1 MADIYD
7 YITTTG
13 VIVPDTSAIQD
24 EVIAEYQQA
33 FGTDLVTTPN
43 TPQGLLIV
51 SETAGRSAVANN
63 NATLANQ
70 INPNVAGGVF
80 LDAIGFLT
88 GIKRT
93 AGTPSTVT
101 ATLTGVSGTVIAAGA
116 QASDSVYNNI
126 FATTADVTIVDGSAS
141 VLMASVL
148 NGPIVAGAGT
158 LTQIVSNIPGWETVT
173 NADAATLGAT
183 TQSDEQ
189 FREFRRVTLFA
200 QGASTA
206 GAIIAALYQT
216 PGVTSVSFQ
225 ENVQPTTETINGVVM
240 VGHSI
245 YACVNGGTDLAVAE
259 AMQSKK
265 SAGAAYNNGA
275 SMTPVSQDVTVPFS
289 GQVISVLFDR
299 PDVIQ
304 IGVSISIIVQQPI
317 QDPVTTV
324 QQAILD
330 YAAGLLDGFPGL
342 IVGANVSPW
351 ELAGAVT
358 TPYPGIYIQNLEIK
372 NITASGSYQY
382 EEITIDQW
390 QIANIEQSAI
400 VVTVL

>member
-1 MADIYD
+1 
-7 YITTTG
+7 
-13 VIVPDTSAIQD
+13 
-24 EVIAEYQQA
+24 
-33 FGTDLVTTPN
+33 
-43 TPQGLLIV
+43 
-51 SETAGRSAVANN
+51 
-63 NATLANQ
+63 
-70 INPNVAGGVF
+70 
-80 LDAIGFLT
+80 
-88 GIKRT
+88 
-93 AGTPSTVT
+93 
-101 ATLTGVSGTVIAAGA
+101 
-116 QASDSVYNNI
+116 
-126 FATTADVTIVDGSAS
+126 
-141 VLMASVL
+141 MASVL

-173 NADAATLGAT
+173 NVDAAVLGAT

-304 IGVSISIIVQQPI
+304 IGVSISIIVQQPV